1 MGLSAETITQLAH
14 ELNVA
19 EKSRVQVE
27 QFSKRFPEM
36 TVADGY
42 AIQKTWV
49 AIKCAEGCK
58 IVGHKIGLTSRAMQL
73 ASQISEPDF
82 GALLDDMMFAA
93 GDDSPMSRYILP
105 MVEVELAFVLKAGLT
120 GPNVTIADVLA
131 ATDYV
136 VPAIELIDARIDRLD
151 RVTKVP
157 RKVFDTI
164 SDNAANAGVVLGVT
178 RVAADAIDLR
188 WTGAIMEKNGV
199 VEETG
204 LAAGV
209 LGHPAAGIA
218 WLANKLAPHGESLV
232 AGELLLAGSF
242 TRPVAAAVGD
252 KFSVDYGSVLGK
264 IEFQFV

>member
-1 MGLSAETITQLAH
+1 MALSAATIVELAN

-19 EKSRVQVE
+19 ETSRVQVE

-42 AIQKTWV
+42 AIQKAWV
-49 AIKCAEGCK
+49 AIKCAEGRK

-93 GDDSPMSRYILP
+93 GDDIPMSRYIVP
-105 MVEVELAFVLKAGLT
+105 MVEVELAFVLKTGLT

-164 SDNAANAGVVLGVT
+164 SDNAANAGVVLGAT

-188 WTGAIMEKNGV
+188 WIGAIMEKNGV

-218 WLANKLAPHGESLV
+218 WLANKLSPHGESLV

-252 KFSVDYGSVLGK
+252 QFSVDYGSVLGK
-264 IEFQFV
+264 IEFRFV